1 MAVGLFDGNSTR
13 AHHARSARV
22 LRPWIL
28 VLQILTLAC
37 ASVGLGFLFLL
48 NPLGWL
54 LLGLAAVPAMVAEW
68 YGRYLQRI
76 PIDTKSETVDGRID
90 SDILGFLP
98 VQPSPQSI
106 ARALSLTNSGSFF
119 AVRFGISGSFLE
131 QLGSTDRDDSEPIW
145 RAALDIAVEVG
156 GRVSSGVLVLAM
168 VRQLPGKDSL
178 LGHLQLTE
186 EDLLQGIRWYH
197 HLDAMVLAAQSYPR
211 RPGGIG
217 RDWSFGWIPNLS
229 RFGQN
234 LSTVHTPVSP
244 VRADTVNQIVGMLS
258 GGRGSIA
265 VVGQSGSGKSEL
277 IHELAGYL
285 MDPDADVPRSLRY
298 HQVFM
303 LDAARLLSA
312 AQRRGGAESLIT
324 SLLGE
329 AFGAKNIVVV
339 LDNAQLFLEEGMGSV
354 DLSTVLLPILEAGR
368 LPLILTVDEQRFLEI
383 SKRQPAIANAV
394 QRINLAPTD
403 TDDTMTVL
411 EEQLPL
417 LEHRRKV
424 IYMYQA
430 LKEAYALSQRYV
442 YDVVMPG
449 QAVRLLDSA
458 AEFAEGKLVTALSV
472 QRAIEATVGV
482 KTATVNDDA
491 ERETLLNLEVKIHE
505 RMVGQ
510 DRAVTVVSDALRRAR
525 AGVRNQDRPVG
536 TFLFLG
542 PTGVGKTELAKSLA
556 DVYYGGED
564 AMIRLDMNEF
574 VSPDDVMRL
583 IADPTRDGSS
593 LTARI
598 MKQPFSVILLDEIE
612 KAHSAVLSTLLQL
625 LDEGVLRDEK
635 NREVSFKDAIVI
647 ATSNAGA
654 SRIQEFLQ
662 RGYSLE
668 QFEDAFVDELINSTL
683 FHPEFL
689 NRFDEIVVFRPLEKT
704 ELYSVI
710 DRIVVGLNKNLAG
723 KKVTITLAQ
732 DAKDV
737 LVEAGYDPR
746 LGARPMRRVVQRAVE
761 STVAKKLLTGELQPG
776 ESLELSGA
784 DIAGLL
790 EKKKQADQIASTD
803 S

>member
-1 MAVGLFDGNSTR
+1 MAVGLFNGKSHR
-13 AHHARSARV
+13 AHFARTARHLKSWV
-22 LRPWIL
+22 L
-28 VLQILTLAC
+28 VLQVLTIALLC
-37 ASVGLGFLFLL
+37 VGLGFLFIMS
-48 NPLGWL
+48 PLGWL
-54 LLGLAAVPAMVAEW
+54 FLGLSAIPAMIAEW
-68 YGRYLQRI
+68 YGRYLRDI
-76 PIDTKSETVDGRID
+76 PLDIHSETADAKID

-98 VQPSPQSI
+98 VQPTPQDV
-106 ARALSLTNSGSFF
+106 ARALSQTNGGSFF

-131 QLGSTDRDDSEPIW
+131 QLGSSNRDDSEALW
-145 RAALDIAVEVG
+145 QAALDIASEVG
-156 GRVSSGVLVLAM
+156 GRISAGVLVLAM
-168 VRQLPGKDSL
+168 VRQMPNEDTL

-186 EDLLQGIRWYH
+186 EDILQGIRWYH
-197 HLDAMVLAAQSYPR
+197 HLDDLVHAARSYPR
-211 RPGGIG
+211 KPGGIG

-234 LSTVHTPVSP
+234 LSEVHTPVSP
-244 VRADTVNQIVGMLS
+244 VRKDVVQQLVGMLA
-258 GGRGSIA
+258 GGREAIA
-265 VVGQSGSGKSEL
+265 VVGQNGSGKSEV
-277 IHELAGYL
+277 IHELAGHL
-285 MDPDADVPRSLRY
+285 MDPTADVPRSLRY
-298 HQVFM
+298 HQVFL

-312 AQRRGGAESLIT
+312 AQQRGGAEALVT
-324 SLLGE
+324 ALLAE
-329 AFGAKNIVVV
+329 AYDAKNIIVA
-339 LDNAQLFLEEGMGSV
+339 LDNAQLFLEDGMGSV

-368 LPLILTVDEQRFLEI
+368 LPLILTFDEQRFLEI

-394 QRINLAPTD
+394 QRINLHPTD
-403 TDDTMTVL
+403 ADDTVTVL

-424 IYMYQA
+424 VYMYQA
-430 LKEAYALSQRYV
+430 LKEAYTLSQRYV

-458 AEFAEGKLVTALSV
+458 TEYAEGNLVTVLSV
-472 QRAIEATVGV
+472 QKAIESTIGV
-482 KTATVNDDA
+482 KTATVNDDD
-491 ERETLLNLEVKIHE
+491 ERETLLNLETMIHE

-510 DRAVTVVSDALRRAR
+510 DHAVTVVADALRRAR

-536 TFLFLG
+536 TFMFLG

-556 DVYYGGED
+556 DVYFGGEG

-583 IADPTRDGSS
+583 IADPTRDSSS

-612 KAHSAVLSTLLQL
+612 KAHSSVLSTLLQL

-635 NREVSFKDAIVI
+635 NREVSFKDAIII

-654 SRIQEFLQ
+654 SRIQEFLH

-668 QFEDAFVDELINSTL
+668 QFEDAFVDELINSTI

-689 NRFDEIVVFRPLEKT
+689 NRFDEIVVFRPLEKK
-704 ELYSVI
+704 ELYGVI
-710 DRIVVGLNKNLAG
+710 DHIVEGLNKNLAG
-723 KKVTITLAQ
+723 KKVTVTLAQ

-761 STVAKKLLTGELQPG
+761 STVAKKLLSGDLQPG
-776 ESLELSGA
+776 ETLELAGV
-784 DIAGLL
+784 DISGLL
-790 EKKKQADQIASTD
+790 DKKKKADQLALTD